1 MSNVYQYLKSAH
13 AIEPTFKSVFVA
25 VDVSEESRKVLAEIF
40 GKLNGKI
47 NVMKM
52 APEHGPRGY
61 RIACLL
67 AFRQGMFPL
76 DIKAS

>member
-1 MSNVYQYLKSAH
+1 
-13 AIEPTFKSVFVA
+13 
-25 VDVSEESRKVLAEIF
+25 LAEIF